1 MDSRKLPY
9 LSPPRVLLVGVFR
22 LRDIVGREVELLLQ
36 LLLLVFAV
44 DRRSV
49 FALPENGADGSGG
62 LVLFLSERY
71 RMDQL
76 KAKS

>member
-22 LRDIVGREVELLLQ
+22 LRGDVVGREVEL

-49 FALPENGADGSGG
+49 FALPENGADGPGG

-76 KAKS
+76 RTKS